1 MIGLFLVDAD
11 LVDAVAVPVADDG
24 IVAGVAEVLV
34 QIAVVEQAVVVDVD
48 LPVAVAID
56 AQFVDAVTVEVAH
69 HRLVA
74 PFAKLERRTLFDRKR
89 KNKTPI
95 RGYPSELTDRK
106 LVLNHSRLGYY
117 RPDRPPPE
125 LK

>member
-34 QIAVVEQAVVVDVD
+34 QIAVVEHAVVVDVD

-56 AQFVDAVTVEVAH
+56 AQLVDAVTVEVAH
-69 HRLVA
+69 HGLVA
-74 PFAKLERRTLFDRKR
+74 PFAELERD
-89 KNKTPI
+89 
-95 RGYPSELTDRK
+95 
-106 LVLNHSRLGYY
+106 VRLAPLAVAVDVENPLAGVENA
-117 RPDRPPPE
+117 D
-125 LK
+125 